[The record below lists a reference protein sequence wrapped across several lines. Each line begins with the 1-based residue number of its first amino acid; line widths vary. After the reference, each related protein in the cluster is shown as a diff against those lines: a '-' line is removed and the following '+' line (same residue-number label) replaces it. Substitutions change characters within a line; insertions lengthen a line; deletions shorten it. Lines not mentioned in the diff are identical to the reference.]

1 MIVLGIE
8 STAHTFGA
16 AVLNQKG
23 EILSDVRDIFT
34 TVEGGMIP
42 TQVAKHHEQAADTV
56 IKKALADAK
65 ANHVDLVVYSRGPG
79 LAPCLKV
86 GLIKAKEYALSFGCA
101 IIGAHHPM
109 AHLTSGLLF
118 TEAQDPVMLYLS
130 GANTQII
137 ALEAGKYR
145 VFGETEDVGLG
156 NALDKFARALGL
168 GFPGGP
174 KIEQLALNGKWVEL
188 PYTVKG
194 MDVAFSGII
203 TRVTQLANKGIPK
216 EDLCYS
222 LQEVFFSMITEVTER
237 AMAHLR
243 KKEVL
248 LIGGVAANKRLCAML
263 EIMCKA
269 RGAKFFAVPMKY
281 AGDNAAMIA
290 WQGLL
295 EYHAGRREKH
305 LDIYPYER
313 CDDIDVLWKTAKAPL
328 SK

>member
-1 MIVLGIE
+1 MIALGIE

-16 AVLNQKG
+16 AIVNNKG
-23 EILSDVRDIFT
+23 QLLSDVRDTFT
-34 TVEGGMIP
+34 TTEGGMIP
-42 TQVAKHHEQAADTV
+42 TTVAEHHKQVADTV

-65 ANHVDLVVYSRGPG
+65 VDHVDLVVYSRGPG
-79 LAPCLKV
+79 LAPCLHV
-86 GLIKAKEYALSFGCA
+86 GIAKAKEYAKSFDCPVL
-101 IIGAHHPM
+101 GANHPM

-137 ALEAGKYR
+137 GLEAGKYR

-156 NALDKFARALGL
+156 NALDKFARAIGL

-174 KIEQLALNGKWVEL
+174 KVEQLALKGKWIEL

-194 MDVAFSGII
+194 MNVAFSGII
-203 TRVTQLANKGIPK
+203 TKVTQLANKGISK

-248 LIGGVAANKRLCAML
+248 LIGGVAANKRLCGML
-263 EIMCKA
+263 ETMCKA
-269 RGAKFFAVPMKY
+269 RGATFFAVPMKY
-281 AGDNAAMIA
+281 AGDNGAMIA

-295 EYHAGRREKH
+295 EYHAGRREKV

-313 CDDIDVLWKTAKAPL
+313 CDDIDVTWATAKAPL

>member
-1 MIVLGIE
+1 MEIKSDKSGRISLVTTLIALGIVVLMTASIFAE
-8 STAHTFGA
+8 SKIAER
-16 AVLNQKG
+16 N
-23 EILSDVRDIFT
+23 SDDAETSVDNVVDES
-34 TVEGGMIP
+34 VER
-42 TQVAKHHEQAADTV
+42 T
-56 IKKALADAK
+56 
-65 ANHVDLVVYSRGPG
+65 
-79 LAPCLKV
+79 
-86 GLIKAKEYALSFGCA
+86 
-101 IIGAHHPM
+101 
-109 AHLTSGLLF
+109 LT
-118 TEAQDPVMLYLS
+118 
-130 GANTQII
+130 
-137 ALEAGKYR
+137 LEL
-145 VFGETEDVGLG
+145 GETEDVGLG

-174 KIEQLALNGKWVEL
+174 KIEQLALQGKWTEL

-203 TRVTQLANKGIPK
+203 TRVTQLANKGVSK

-269 RGAKFFAVPMKY
+269 RGAKFFAVPMQY

-295 EYHAGRREKH
+295 EYHAGRRETT
-305 LDIYPYER
+305 LDIYPFER
-313 CDDIDVLWKTAKAPL
+313 CDDIDVIWETAKAPL

>member
-16 AVLNQKG
+16 AIINTKG

-34 TVEGGMIP
+34 TIEGGMIP
-42 TQVAKHHEQAADTV
+42 TQVANHHLAFADFI

-65 ANHVDLVVYSRGPG
+65 VDHVDLIVYSRGPG
-79 LAPCLKV
+79 MSPCLRV
-86 GLIKAKEYALSFGCA
+86 GLKKAQEYAKSFGCD
-101 IIGAHHPM
+101 IIGANHPM

-118 TEAQDPVMLYLS
+118 TEAQDPIMLYLS

-137 ALEAGKYR
+137 ALESGKYR
-145 VFGETEDVGLG
+145 VFGETEDIGLG

-174 KIEQLALNGKWVEL
+174 KIEQLAQQGTWIEL

-203 TRVTQLANKGIPK
+203 TRVTQLANKGYRK

-222 LQEVFFSMITEVTER
+222 LQETFFSMITEVTER
-237 AMAHLR
+237 AMAHLN

-248 LIGGVAANKRLCAML
+248 LIGGVAANKRLCIML
-263 EIMCKA
+263 DTMCKA
-269 RGAKFFAVPMKY
+269 RGAKFFAVPMQY
-281 AGDNAAMIA
+281 AGDNGAMIA

-295 EYHAGRREKH
+295 EYHAGRREKR

-313 CDDIDVLWKTAKAPL
+313 CDEIDVVWETAKPPL

>member
-16 AVLNQKG
+16 AIITIKG
-23 EILSDVRDIFT
+23 QVLSDVRDTFT
-34 TVEGGMIP
+34 TTEGGMIP
-42 TQVAKHHEQAADTV
+42 TQVAEHHKRAAD
-56 IKKALADAK
+56 ILIRRALADAK
-65 ANHVDLVVYSRGPG
+65 VDHVDLVAYSRGPG

-86 GLIKAKEYALSFGCA
+86 GMEKAKEYATSFHCPV
-101 IIGAHHPM
+101 IGSNHPM

-118 TEAQDPVMLYLS
+118 TEATDPVMLYLS

-145 VFGETEDVGLG
+145 VFGETQDVGLG
-156 NALDKFARALGL
+156 NALDKFARTLGL

-174 KIEQLALNGKWVEL
+174 KIEQLALQGKWAQL

-194 MDVAFSGII
+194 MDVAFSGTI
-203 TRVTQLANKGIPK
+203 TKVCQLLAQGITK

-222 LQEVFFSMITEVTER
+222 LQETFFSMITEVTER

-248 LIGGVAANKRLCAML
+248 LIGGVAANKRLCTML
-263 EIMCKA
+263 TLMCKE
-269 RGAKFFAVPMKY
+269 RGAKFFAVPMHY
-281 AGDNAAMIA
+281 AGDNGAMIA

-295 EYHAGRREKH
+295 EYHAGRREKVI
-305 LDIYPYER
+305 DIYPYER
-313 CDDIDVLWKTAKAPL
+313 CDEIPVLWKTAKAPL

>member
-16 AVLNQKG
+16 AIVNTKG
-23 EILSDVRDIFT
+23 QVLSDVRDVFT

-42 TQVAKHHEQAADTV
+42 TKVAEHHKQVADTV
-56 IKKALADAK
+56 IKKSLSDAK
-65 ANHVDLVVYSRGPG
+65 VNHVDLIVYSRGPG

-86 GLIKAKEYALSFGCA
+86 GLTKAQEYAKSFGCDL
-101 IIGAHHPM
+101 IGANHPM

-174 KIEQLALNGKWVEL
+174 KIEQLALQGTWTEL

-203 TRVTQLANKGIPK
+203 TRVTQLAKKGYRK

-237 AMAHLR
+237 AMAHLN

-263 EIMCKA
+263 ETMCKA
-269 RGAKFFAVPMKY
+269 RGARFFAVPMHY
-281 AGDNAAMIA
+281 AGDNGVMIA

-295 EYHAGRREKH
+295 EYHAGRREKT

-313 CDDIDVLWKTAKAPL
+313 CDEIDVIWETAKPPL